1 LIPKE
6 DVGNLVFTAAFLRR
20 TRSAPLRSPLS
31 RQPLG
36 VSIVKRRLLMTLL
49 MLAFAAGGAAKVF
62 GDITIE
68 DANRMKNVKEL
79 FKRSDAVAVIWM
91 TAAIPE
97 AIGGPWLIVRARVN
111 WAFKGVLNNEFIYF
125 RCWEG
130 CLLGERYIVFLTK
143 TGNTLGQLERSER
156 AAPVAPFPKD
166 ADYFRPAATE
176 GYPFPVVF
184 EPRLGRQEVVVAF
197 EKAKAGLPTSIQQGT
212 LECVVQRRLNWWADY
227 EQLKAYLVGL
237 AIANDG
243 EHP

>member
-1 LIPKE
+1 VI
-6 DVGNLVFTAAFLRR
+6 A
-20 TRSAPLRSPLS
+20 
-31 RQPLG
+31 
-36 VSIVKRRLLMTLL
+36 LLTF
-49 MLAFAAGGAAKVF
+49 AIAAGGTAKVF
-62 GDITIE
+62 RDIPIE
-68 DANRMKNVKEL
+68 DPNRMKNVKEL

-111 WAFKGVLNNEFIYF
+111 WAFKGVLNDEFIYF

-130 CLLGERYIVFLTK
+130 CLLGERYIVFLMK
-143 TGNTLGQLERSER
+143 TGKALGQLEGSER

-197 EKAKAGLPTSIQQGT
+197 EKAKAGLPASIQQGA
-212 LECVVQRRLNWWADY
+212 LDCVVQHRLNWWADY

-237 AIANDG
+237 ASAGDG